1 MNEVITSGVHNQ
13 VVKSD
18 QELSIIDV
26 KIFFTIK
33 WSDVEG
39 SIIGSK
45 KSPVAA
51 HVVIDKSAWETQHF
65 VRSLDA
71 CVEWVY
77 STSTEFGRA
86 ILLWIMVNVG
96 RVVSRSRSGVSDE
109 RTAM

>member
-18 QELSIIDV
+18 QELSVIDV
-26 KIFFTIK
+26 TNFFTIK

-39 SIIGSK
+39 SSIGST

-51 HVVIDKSAWETQHF
+51 HAVIDKSAWEAQHF
-65 VRSLDA
+65 VRSLNA
-71 CVEWVY
+71 CVECVY
-77 STSTEFGRA
+77 SISSEFSRT
-86 ILLWIMVNVG
+86 ILAWTLEIVG

-109 RTAM
+109 RTVV